1 MKLTIQKRIL
11 GGFASFLS
19 LLVVISAVAVFVIS
33 DSAAGF
39 RTYRALAHQSNLTSE
54 LEIKALALDDA
65 AKSVVISADAA
76 RLARYG
82 ETVEHLEGLVKTT
95 RGTLEEREIL
105 ERFERFSTTLARYEA
120 VFEEALRDIQ
130 HRDSLLR
137 EHLDIDGPAMERSL
151 TEIMLTAEAD
161 GDHEAAYLSG
171 LSLRHLMLARLDLV
185 EYLEASD
192 SASLARVEQEFAALD
207 PVLTRLDAAVG
218 DARRRDLLA
227 LFLRHK
233 SLYRDSLSEIIE
245 TTVRRDEAIAL
256 LLNEVSPSL
265 IGEIDLIRSDLV
277 KARADL
283 GALLAE
289 RNRRALFVILAG
301 AGLATLGGLV
311 GGWFI
316 ARSIT
321 RPLRA
326 VVDNLADAVEQVSSA
341 SNHVAQSSQTVAAG
355 CSEQA
360 AALEEI
366 ASSLEEMASMTR
378 QGANNAGQ
386 SSTLAGANTQ
396 FARESSTAMQQIIAS
411 MNQMSASSVQTQ
423 KIVKTID
430 EIAFQTNLLALNA
443 AVEAARAG
451 EVGAG
456 FAVVADEVR
465 NLAIRAATA
474 AKDTASLIETIVD
487 QITRN
492 SEMINRTG
500 VQFEQVSA
508 NSGKIE
514 QLVGEISQGTRQHA
528 EGATQVNQ
536 AVAQV
541 DQVTQSN
548 AASAEETAS
557 AAEEM
562 KRQSEVLDLQLGCLS
577 ALMGSE
583 RAPAARRRPTPQAP
597 RGDRSPIG
605 LDPSEDDFAFEFDSS
620 PVSHS
625 AHGR

>member
-1 MKLTIQKRIL
+1 
-11 GGFASFLS
+11 
-19 LLVVISAVAVFVIS
+19 
-33 DSAAGF
+33 
-39 RTYRALAHQSNLTSE
+39 
-54 LEIKALALDDA
+54 
-65 AKSVVISADAA
+65 
-76 RLARYG
+76 
-82 ETVEHLEGLVKTT
+82 
-95 RGTLEEREIL
+95 
-105 ERFERFSTTLARYEA
+105 
-120 VFEEALRDIQ
+120 
-130 HRDSLLR
+130 
-137 EHLDIDGPAMERSL
+137 
-151 TEIMLTAEAD
+151 
-161 GDHEAAYLSG
+161 
-171 LSLRHLMLARLDLV
+171 
-185 EYLEASD
+185 
-192 SASLARVEQEFAALD
+192 
-207 PVLTRLDAAVG
+207 
-218 DARRRDLLA
+218 LLA

-514 QLVGEISQGTRQHA
+514 QLV
-528 EGATQVNQ
+528 NQ